1 VDLKSMKMEHKEMDR
16 EEKACASL
24 YGEGRPEYPWGL
36 LLRCDEE
43 ILKKLGI
50 TSLPDVGSSLDL
62 VAKVKVCSVSS
73 NETEKG
79 AMRHIELQITD
90 MALGGGETTA

>member
-1 VDLKSMKMEHKEMDR
+1 MDLKSMKVEHKEMDK
-16 EEKACASL
+16 EEKTCAAL

-36 LLRCDEE
+36 MLRCDEE
-43 ILKKLGI
+43 TIKKLGLG
-50 TSLPDVGSSLDL
+50 SLPDVGSSLDL
-62 VAKVKVCSVSS
+62 IAKVKVCSVSS

-90 MALGGGETTA
+90 MALGGGEASA